1 MAYTYYNWDYMRQK
15 FDFNSDDF
23 QRKWCL
29 KFDRFNSGLFPIPE
43 GPERE
48 EARMAFMEKQVSKF
62 WSICN
67 AIWGGG
73 SF

>member
-1 MAYTYYNWDYMRQK
+1 MAPFN
-15 FDFNSDDF
+15 FNSDEF
-23 QRKWCL
+23 QRKWSI
-29 KFDRFNSGLFPIPE
+29 KFEQFQPEKYPE
-43 GPERE
+43 GEKRE

-67 AIWGGG
+67 DIWGGG